1 MDPASDQIL
10 VRPRKLNARQR
21 IAASTSQDADECKHC
36 LAKWKSMQLQINC
49 KARSVNGS
57 YNGGPLWKA
66 KIKPK
71 LTNLFDLQGKQ
82 VDPQRKSAFAAV
94 LKR

>member
-1 MDPASDQIL
+1 MKINS
-10 VRPRKLNARQR
+10 
-21 IAASTSQDADECKHC
+21 IA
-36 LAKWKSMQLQINC
+36 I
-49 KARSVNGS
+49 SVNGS

-82 VDPQRKSAFAAV
+82 VDHSVHSRRRWCDNAV
-94 LKR
+94 LREYVALREYATLQTRLEEPIKIATWIWPKKCLRNKFRA